1 MAHQHQSFRRYG
13 EAPRK
18 VKTFR
23 LSHERIDQ
31 LAELADTAGYT
42 PARVIEQLIRD
53 AHQETIRDGKRNL
66 ALGIAPKE
74 NR

>member
-13 EAPRK
+13 AAPRK
-18 VKTFR
+18 IKTFR
-23 LSHERIDQ
+23 LAHERIDELID
-31 LAELADTAGYT
+31 LANTAGYT

-53 AHQETIRDGKRNL
+53 AHQETIKAGKRNL